1 MQTLKLI
8 IAKSLVG
15 MLLIPMFILFILGAL
30 VESISTTITKIMR
43 GLDWICKAL
52 KQWSVR

>member
-1 MQTLKLI
+1 
-8 IAKSLVG
+8 